1 MNLDLQMRL
10 LYLSAVNGVFDGLS
24 ADGGIELFPPARG
37 EYVLVLFVPAALHHL
52 AWDKPHIQNIES
64 GNVHHRDHVW
74 IQLSSS
80 TVARLYVS
88 RMLLL

>member
-24 ADGGIELFPPARG
+24 ADGGIELLPPARG

-52 AWDKPHIQNIES
+52 A
-64 GNVHHRDHVW
+64 
-74 IQLSSS
+74 
-80 TVARLYVS
+80 
-88 RMLLL
+88 